1 LEYNLGGEE
10 VMEWGKNVI
19 SSVSMKNNRRNYTT
33 EESTYRGFIEE
44 ADISVHRIE
53 LHRMYREVKV

>member
-1 LEYNLGGEE
+1 VEYNLGGEK

-33 EESTYRGFIEE
+33 EESTYRGFIE
-44 ADISVHRIE
+44 
-53 LHRMYREVKV
+53 